1 MADILLDVK
10 VVGTQ
15 DVLKVQTAMAKVER
29 EAKKLSNSMNQG
41 KLTNQAYFKGQT
53 QLVSVLTKAGVS
65 YKEAQRAVFGYTKAM
80 KDSTIASGQMA
91 RSVSQSTQVATKGTS
106 RLGVVAQ
113 QTGYQVGDF
122 LVQIQSGANP
132 IMAFGQQATQ
142 LAGVMSLF
150 GGKLLFAGAA
160 LGILIPL
167 ATAIGGAW
175 WASRKAAD
183 AASEKTDTF
192 TKALKDAREEVKGMS
207 GDLALLR
214 SGFEEAFEFNLT
226 KSVEQATKDV
236 EAAQKNLLNTTGA
249 LTGLAAGAGIDFG
262 FGRDTPEEAQKRLSA
277 AKVELV
283 IAKEIA
289 KQLTDRERNES
300 IINQLHEARIILRE
314 QEKAASDETKSLQQE
329 IAVKRLSLQFGE
341 DSLAVKRLIAQQ
353 EREQYR
359 LEQESLGI
367 RGQALQSL
375 MSTYD
380 TNVSLT
386 GELNSS
392 ASAAESLAAAVLGA
406 ANAMASLLG
415 MSGSLGIK
423 IAGLESEIK
432 AFASGADAVAAGF
445 AGRELEKARVKRD
458 EALATGEI
466 PSKMVNKAY
475 EDTVSQIGKVTS
487 LTEQRNAARKASLKS
502 SRSGGGSKA
511 EDKDPLAE
519 LVKRIELDTK
529 LLGVSEARA
538 EVMRKLGDDAS
549 KYNQEEIDAV
559 VKRLDAYSQEKEAL
573 ELVQSTQQSIADTLK
588 SSMSEAFMSMVD
600 GTKSFKDAMK
610 DMAKSVIKQLFD
622 ILVVQRLVG
631 SFDSKSGKGSG
642 LVGAIMGAFQ
652 ANGGAWQGGSQI
664 QAYAD
669 GGVVGGPTM
678 FPMSGGKTGLMGEAG
693 PEAIMPLKR
702 GKNGKLGVETSG
714 SGSVVVNNNFNV
726 SANGD
731 DSVKRI
737 IQSQMPK
744 ISEATKR
751 AVVDSKR
758 RGGSYGRSF

>member
-132 IMAFGQQATQ
+132 MMAFGQQATQ
-142 LAGVMSLF
+142 LVGVMGMF
-150 GGKLLFAGAA
+150 GKKMMFAGAA
-160 LGILIPL
+160 LGIVIPL
-167 ATAIGGAW
+167 VTALAGAW
-175 WASRKAAD
+175 LRSRDSAKESARSLDSYAGSLDVVKDSFKELEKQITSSLENIDKKLKASRLGVSEEEISFIDKLTVAQQKYTD
-183 AASEKTDTF
+183 ALENLNSERSFLLKGGFSKKEMEELLLSDTQ
-192 TKALKDAREEVKGMS
+192 AMQAAREEASLASAEYERFKALRTSLLAGS
-207 GDLALLR
+207 SLSPFGGEGDPAY
-214 SGFEEAFEFNLT
+214 SPE
-226 KSVEQATKDV
+226 
-236 EAAQKNLLNTTGA
+236 
-249 LTGLAAGAGIDFG
+249 GLARAEEYRETVSRIRGLMGEVSSEATVLTQHVSDVANELGLGYKEALKLQEEMKAVEGYALGTTEADMEAGII
-262 FGRDTPEEAQKRLSA
+262 A
-277 AKVELV
+277 A
-283 IAKEIA
+283 
-289 KQLTDRERNES
+289 
-300 IINQLHEARIILRE
+300 
-314 QEKAASDETKSLQQE
+314 AA
-329 IAVKRLSLQFGE
+329 
-341 DSLAVKRLIAQQ
+341 
-353 EREQYR
+353 
-359 LEQESLGI
+359 
-367 RGQALQSL
+367 
-375 MSTYD
+375 
-380 TNVSLT
+380 
-386 GELNSS
+386 
-392 ASAAESLAAAVLGA
+392 AAAVLAENMGI
-406 ANAMASLLG
+406 
-415 MSGSLGIK
+415 SLGLALDLVAIAGKSRAENAFDAGIKTGAIPPQAAGDFDLETGNKPNTFLKSYMDRVDQRVKDRASAARKKPGGGGGGSSDPRIAAQKAVDSLISSYDKEYATLIK
-423 IAGLESEIK
+423 IES
-432 AFASGADAVAAGF
+432 AQAD
-445 AGRELEKARVKRD
+445 
-458 EALATGEI
+458 
-466 PSKMVNKAY
+466 VNKAV
-475 EDTVSQIGKVTS
+475 E
-487 LTEQRNAARKASLKS
+487 
-502 SRSGGGSKA
+502 
-511 EDKDPLAE
+511 
-519 LVKRIELDTK
+519 
-529 LLGVSEARA
+529 LGVIGAQRGS
-538 EVMRKLGDDAS
+538 EVMSAYTKSLEDAKS
-549 KYNQEEIDAV
+549 PM
-559 VKRLDAYSQEKEAL
+559 LDLANTAAGAFS
-573 ELVQSTQQSIADTLK
+573 D
-588 SSMSEAFMSMVD
+588 AFMSIVD
-600 GTKSFKDAMK
+600 GTKSVKDAFG
-610 DMAKSVIKQLFD
+610 DMVKIVIKKAFEMAV
-622 ILVVQRLVG
+622 INPIINAIFGGVG
-631 SFDSKSGKGSG
+631 GFNKLPAFGSN
-642 LVGAIMGAFQ
+642 Q
-652 ANGGAWQGGSQI
+652 ANGGAWSGGRQI

-669 GGVVGGPTM
+669 GGVIGGPTM